1 MTILAL
7 ECSCATGSVAIL
19 SGGEVLAEKTFET
32 PRGRGAALFPALE
45 SLLRIA
51 KPDAL
56 VVGTGPGSYNG
67 LRAAVAVAWGISRS
81 LGIDCHGVPSVLGFD
96 ATDYTV
102 LGDARAGQLFVA
114 RVRGGRLD
122 GEPFLCT
129 PDEAAEIEGTVF
141 SVSAVPGIRATP
153 AMPQARMLA
162 GRREAFGAP
171 TPIYLKPPHITASR
185 RPSPWGSI
193 AGGTGSDDRPGA
205 DGSTT

>member
-7 ECSCATGSVAIL
+7 ECSCAVGSVAIL
-19 SGGEVLAEKTFET
+19 SGREVLAEQTFET
-32 PRGRGAALFPALE
+32 PRGRGTALFPALE
-45 SLLRIA
+45 AMLHLARPEA
-51 KPDAL
+51 V

-67 LRAAVAVAWGISRS
+67 LRAALAVAWGISRG
-81 LGIDCHGVPSVLGFD
+81 LGIACHGVPSVLGFD

-122 GEPFLCT
+122 AEPFLCT
-129 PDEAAEIEGTVF
+129 PREAVDVAGTVF

-153 AMPQARMLA
+153 AMPQARVLA

-171 TPIYLKPPHITASR
+171 VPIYLKPPHITTSR

-193 AGGTGSDDRPGA
+193 AGGTGSDDPPGG